1 MRCRM
6 ILRVVT
12 KTWCPLAFHRKFSWE
27 SSSFK
32 PWLSMLNAQKG
43 HIFPFSGR
51 KNPWVIYKELCLGH
65 LPLSYCLIRTPKSAL
80 PVFNCLPNNNSPLW
94 KQEENWSWNVSCS
107 GFRDHYCGC
116 AGQLLASFFFLS
128 LVTVPEFFAA
138 CKESCVWWPR
148 ASGFCNRAS
157 ESCS

>member
-1 MRCRM
+1 M

-65 LPLSYCLIRTPKSAL
+65 LPLFLCSIVYPTIIHLFGNKKRTGAEMCPAVVSGIITGDVPVSY
-80 PVFNCLPNNNSPLW
+80 
-94 KQEENWSWNVSCS
+94 WS
-107 GFRDHYCGC
+107 
-116 AGQLLASFFFLS
+116 
-128 LVTVPEFFAA
+128 VTVPSDHFR
-138 CKESCVWWPR
+138 SL
-148 ASGFCNRAS
+148 
-157 ESCS
+157 CSMQRKLCLMAQG